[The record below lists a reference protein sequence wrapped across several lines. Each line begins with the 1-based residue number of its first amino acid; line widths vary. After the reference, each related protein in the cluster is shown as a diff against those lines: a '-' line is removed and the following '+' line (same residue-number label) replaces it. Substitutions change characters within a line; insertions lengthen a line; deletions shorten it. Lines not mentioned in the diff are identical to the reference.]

1 MLKIIILFFL
11 KNNKTKMEKINKN
24 DKWIFL
30 VPVDGN
36 ANKNTI
42 ENKNQSFEEQNKKN
56 DIEIEKDENI
66 EEIYNN
72 DYFDIEKIPNNKK
85 IKEKQNNVKIY
96 SSSLI
101 SKNISIADSSKIY
114 MSEFLKKNWKI
125 KIKRLIIKLKKRYT
139 KQVQKS
145 ILEED
150 NKSSNISNKT
160 ENSKFIENYNSIN
173 FDDNSKL
180 LHQNYNNCN
189 QIINNNINNINFQNY
204 NNNNLNISKNQQNYH
219 NSYIDNN
226 NNIKNKEIN
235 NSNDNDNF

>member
-1 MLKIIILFFL
+1 
-11 KNNKTKMEKINKN
+11 MEKINKN

-85 IKEKQNNVKIY
+85 IEEKHNNVKIY

-139 KQVQKS
+139 KQVHKS
-145 ILEED
+145 ILEEK
-150 NKSSNISNKT
+150 NKFSNINNKT
-160 ENSKFIENYNSIN
+160 DNNKFIENYNSIN
-173 FDDNSKL
+173 FYDNSKL
-180 LHQNYNNCN
+180 FHQNFDDYNQSLNN
-189 QIINNNINNINFQNY
+189 NVIINNNNF
-204 NNNNLNISKNQQNYH
+204 
-219 NSYIDNN
+219 
-226 NNIKNKEIN
+226 
-235 NSNDNDNF
+235 

>member
-1 MLKIIILFFL
+1 M
-11 KNNKTKMEKINKN
+11 NSINKN

-36 ANKNTI
+36 ANKNII
-42 ENKNQSFEEQNKKN
+42 ENKNKISFNEQNKKN
-56 DIEIEKDENI
+56 DIKIEEDNKDL

-72 DYFDIEKIPNNKK
+72 DFFDTEKIPN
-85 IKEKQNNVKIY
+85 IEKNEENQKNIKIY
-96 SSSLI
+96 STSLL
-101 SKNISIADSSKIY
+101 SKDISIADSSKIY

-125 KIKRLIIKLKKRYT
+125 KIKRLVIKLKKRYT

-180 LHQNYNNCN
+180 LNQNYNNCN

-204 NNNNLNISKNQQNYH
+204 NDNNLYISKNQQNYH

>member
-1 MLKIIILFFL
+1 M
-11 KNNKTKMEKINKN
+11 NSINKN

-42 ENKNQSFEEQNKKN
+42 ENKNQLTFNEQNKKN
-56 DIEIEKDENI
+56 DIKIDDDKGL
-66 EEIYNN
+66 EEIYNK
-72 DYFDIEKIPNNKK
+72 YFFDIGKIPNIKK
-85 IKEKQNNVKIY
+85 NEENQKNVKIY
-96 SSSLI
+96 STSLL
-101 SKNISIADSSKIY
+101 SKDISIADSSKIY

-145 ILEED
+145 ILEEN
-150 NKSSNISNKT
+150 NKFSNISNKT
-160 ENSKFIENYNSIN
+160 ENNKFIENYNSIN

-180 LHQNYNNCN
+180 LHQNFNNYNK
-189 QIINNNINNINFQNY
+189 IINNDINNINFQNY

-226 NNIKNKEIN
+226 NNIKNKEKN